1 MIRER
6 VSTQGVIRPLEPESD
21 LDAFTVPD
29 DHIGVL
35 SERTIKRYIDNE
47 EKFQHKF
54 AQTYKSVEKTRK
66 KKLELTER
74 ESKKRFG
81 GSNSNGG
88 SPSRSQIKLREP
100 QSSVWGYAWASGD
113 KLEDPP
119 PSSIVA
125 RRDTEEA
132 LKLAKVAD
140 QVMIGGSSELNANSL
155 WNVIMN
161 VLTPPDRGSA

>member
-6 VSTQGVIRPLEPESD
+6 VSTHGVIRPLEPESD

-29 DHIGVL
+29 ALIGTL
-35 SERTIKRYIDNE
+35 SEQTIKRYIDNE
-47 EKFQHKF
+47 ENFQQKF
-54 AQTYKSVEKTRK
+54 AQTYKSVEKMRK
-66 KKLELTER
+66 KKLEHTEK
-74 ESKKRFG
+74 ESKRRFG
-81 GSNSNGG
+81 GSSGSGG
-88 SPSRSQIKLREP
+88 SPSGSHIRVREP
-100 QSSVWGYAWASGD
+100 QSSVWGYAWALGD
-113 KLEDPP
+113 KLENPP

-140 QVMIGGSSELNANSL
+140 QAMMEGTSELNANSL

-161 VLTPPDRGSA
+161 VLTPPDRGNT